1 MKRHAT
7 VARLMAAATLLL
19 SPATAAIDADVATE
33 CEDVGRAI
41 PIPGALCGILSDTAG
56 EPLDETDVQLLNPT
70 AVVATTRSDKNG
82 RFTFKRVPA
91 GKYSIN
97 SPGFQATGYAIL
109 ITDARATT
117 CRRRVH
123 VTLGV
128 GSCMSGVWS
137 GGGLRLR
144 VKSTTPADVSV
155 DGGYQPRGEF
165 NGDFELIALG
175 PGTHHVEIE
184 AVDYEPLSFDVT
196 TREFDPVTRA
206 VTLKRVSR

>member
-7 VARLMAAATLLL
+7 LACLMAAATLLL
-19 SPATAAIDADVATE
+19 SQTTAVIGADAATE
-33 CEDVGRAI
+33 CEDVRRPI

-56 EPLDETDVQLLNPT
+56 DPLDETEVQLLNPT

-82 RFTFKRVPA
+82 RFTFKRVPT

-97 SPGFQATGYAIL
+97 SPGFSATGYGIV

-117 CRRRVH
+117 CKRRVK
-123 VTLGV
+123 VMLGV

-144 VKSTTPADVSV
+144 VKSTTPADVSI
-155 DGGYQPRGEF
+155 DGSYEPRGEF
-165 NGDFELIALG
+165 NDDFELSELP

-184 AVDYEPLSFDVT
+184 AEDYEPLAFDVI
-196 TREFDPVTRA
+196 TREFEVVTRT
-206 VTLKRVSR
+206 VTLKRARP